1 MHFKYLPSFVKRRGR
16 ITKKQIE
23 NIEDL
28 HKFSV
33 SNFND
38 IKNISEDFTSTTIE
52 IGFGDGENIFS
63 IAKGN
68 PETLFVG
75 SEVYLSGIGSLIG
88 KINENN
94 LLNIRIHNGDVR
106 ELLET
111 IKVPIFKSM
120 LIICPDPWQKAKHHK
135 RRLINSD
142 FLALA
147 RNSLKK
153 EGDLYIATDWEDYAD
168 GIYEAIC
175 DAEGYI
181 SSEDFPFNNLP
192 VTRFQARA
200 IREGRDI
207 HKFNLKKI

>member
-68 PETLFVG
+68 PET
-75 SEVYLSGIGSLIG
+75 YLL
-88 KINENN
+88 
-94 LLNIRIHNGDVR
+94 V
-106 ELLET
+106 
-111 IKVPIFKSM
+111 
-120 LIICPDPWQKAKHHK
+120 QKF
-135 RRLINSD
+135 I
-142 FLALA
+142 
-147 RNSLKK
+147 
-153 EGDLYIATDWEDYAD
+153 
-168 GIYEAIC
+168 
-175 DAEGYI
+175 
-181 SSEDFPFNNLP
+181 
-192 VTRFQARA
+192 FQA
-200 IREGRDI
+200 
-207 HKFNLKKI
+207 

>member
-1 MHFKYLPSFVKRRGR
+1 MHFNYLPSFVKRRGR

-23 NIEDL
+23 NIEEL
-28 HKFSV
+28 NKFSV
-33 SNFND
+33 SDFND
-38 IKNISEDFTSTTIE
+38 IKNISNNFKSSKIE
-52 IGFGDGENIFS
+52 IGFGDGENIIS
-63 IAKGN
+63 IAKEN

-88 KINENN
+88 KIKENN
-94 LLNIRIHNGDVR
+94 LSNIRIHNGDVR

-111 IKVPIFKSM
+111 IKAPIFESM

-135 RRLINSD
+135 RRLINLD

-147 RNSLKK
+147 RSTKK
-153 EGDLYIATDWEDYAD
+153 KGGRLYIATDWEDYAD
-168 GIYEAIC
+168 GISEAVR

-181 SSEDFPFNNLP
+181 SSEDYPFNNFP
-192 VTRFQARA
+192 VTIFQARA